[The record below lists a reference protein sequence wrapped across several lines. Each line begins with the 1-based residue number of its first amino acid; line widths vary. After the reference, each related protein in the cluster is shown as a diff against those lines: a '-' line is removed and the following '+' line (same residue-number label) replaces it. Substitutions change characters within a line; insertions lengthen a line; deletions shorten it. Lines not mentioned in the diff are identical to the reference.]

1 MVTNILVIDDDP
13 NIREIL
19 GIHLRNAGYEV
30 VTAKDGIEGGHAIL
44 KRRPDLI
51 VSDVEMPHMDG
62 LELIEA
68 VRADPALASIP
79 VVVLTTRTDWDERGK
94 RLGVEGYV
102 TKPILSDN
110 LLQVIARC
118 LKRAA

>member
-1 MVTNILVIDDDP
+1 VATIIVIDDDP
-13 NIREIL
+13 NIRELL

-51 VSDVEMPHMDG
+51 VSDAEMPHMDG
-62 LELIEA
+62 FELVA
-68 VRADPALASIP
+68 ALRADPALASIP
-79 VVVLTTRTDWDERGK
+79 VVMLTSRVEWDERGK

-110 LLQVIARC
+110 LLHVIAKC

>member
-1 MVTNILVIDDDP
+1 MAHILVIDDDP

-30 VTAKDGIEGGHAIL
+30 ATAKDGIDGGHAIL

-51 VSDVEMPHMDG
+51 VTDAEMPHMTG
-62 LELIEA
+62 FELVEA
-68 VRADPALASIP
+68 IRADPGLASIP
-79 VVVLTTRTDWDERGK
+79 VVMLTSVAEWDERGK
-94 RLGVEGYV
+94 KLGIEGYV

-110 LLQVIARC
+110 LLHVIAKC